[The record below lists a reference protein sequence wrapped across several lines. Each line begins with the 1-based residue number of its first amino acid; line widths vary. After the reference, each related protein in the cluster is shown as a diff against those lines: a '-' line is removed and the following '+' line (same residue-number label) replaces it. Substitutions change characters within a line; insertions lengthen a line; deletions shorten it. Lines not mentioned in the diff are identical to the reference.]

1 MKNHFLLSKV
11 LILACILLIT
21 SCDNMTVSTGDGSEK
36 VEGSGKLG
44 SEVREIST
52 FNQIKIEGVFN
63 VFLSQKDKES
73 IRVEA
78 DENILPMVLTSVENN
93 VLTVKLKDN
102 TSISKMKKIKVY
114 ISLVDISS
122 LKSEGVGMLNCE
134 NQLKL
139 NTLEL
144 NLSGVGASRLNLAVD
159 HLNIKSELVGALFL
173 TGTAKEV
180 KAKQNGIGA
189 FEAFDLKAEKLSI
202 ETDGVGKAEVFAS
215 KEIMIDA
222 HGVGG
227 VKYKG
232 NPSIKNIKSEGVG
245 SVESIN

>member
-1 MKNHFLLSKV
+1 MKNLSLFSKAILFACV
-11 LILACILLIT
+11 LFII

-52 FNQIKIEGVFN
+52 FDQIKIEGVFN

-78 DENILPMVLTSVENN
+78 DENILPLVLTSVENN

-102 TSISKMKKIKVY
+102 TSISKMKKINVY
-114 ISLVDISS
+114 ISMVNISS

-134 NQLKL
+134 NQLNL
-139 NTLEL
+139 NSLEL
-144 NLSGVGASRLNLAVD
+144 NLSGVGASRLNLEVGT
-159 HLNIKSELVGALFL
+159 LTIKSELVGALFL
-173 TGTAKEV
+173 TGTAKDVTV
-180 KAKQNGIGA
+180 KHNGIGA
-189 FEAFDLKAEKLSI
+189 FEAFDLKAEKLNI

-215 KEIMIDA
+215 SELIIEA
-222 HGVGG
+222 NGVGG

-232 NPSIKNIKSEGVG
+232 NPKTKNIKSEGVG
-245 SVESIN
+245 SVESVE

>member
-1 MKNHFLLSKV
+1 MKTLPLLSKAILFASV
-11 LILACILLIT
+11 LFFT

-36 VEGSGKLG
+36 VVGSGKLG
-44 SEVREIST
+44 SEVREIAS

-78 DENILPMVLTSVENN
+78 DENILPLVLVSVENN
-93 VLTVKLKDN
+93 VLTVKLKEN
-102 TSISKMKKIKVY
+102 TSISKMKKINVY
-114 ISLVDISS
+114 ISCVDINS

-139 NTLEL
+139 NSLEL
-144 NLSGVGASRLNLAVD
+144 NVSGVGASRLNLEVGT
-159 HLNIKSELVGALFL
+159 LNIKSDLVGALFV

-180 KAKQNGIGA
+180 TAKQNGIGA
-189 FEAFDLKAEKLSI
+189 FEAFDLKAEKLSL
-202 ETDGVGKAEVFAS
+202 ETNGVGKVEVFAS
-215 KEIMIDA
+215 TEITIDA

-227 VKYKG
+227 IKYKG
-232 NPSIKNIKSEGVG
+232 NPATKNIKSEGLG
-245 SVESIN
+245 SVECVN